1 MKLRIHNFIE
11 KTSVNGPGI
20 RFGLWVQGCN
30 LKCPNCFNPQTHSFD
45 SGKLYEVEDI
55 FNKILAVNGIEG
67 ISISGGE
74 PFLQPKPLLELVR
87 LIKEKTNLTVLIFSG
102 FYLSELVKRSLA
114 NKILTF
120 VDVLI
125 AGRYIKEKQINDY
138 LRSSDNQQIHFLSDR
153 YALENFDA
161 NSTEIIITE
170 DGTIIYSG
178 QDLC

>member
-30 LKCPNCFNPQTHSFD
+30 LKCPYCFNPQTHSFD
-45 SGKLYEVEDI
+45 GGKLYEVEDI

-87 LIKEKTNLTVLIFSG
+87 LIKENTNLTILIFTG

-153 YALENFDA
+153 YTMQNLKQK
-161 NSTEIIITE
+161 STEIIIDE
-170 DGTIIYSG
+170 KGNLVMSG
-178 QDLC
+178 ILKI